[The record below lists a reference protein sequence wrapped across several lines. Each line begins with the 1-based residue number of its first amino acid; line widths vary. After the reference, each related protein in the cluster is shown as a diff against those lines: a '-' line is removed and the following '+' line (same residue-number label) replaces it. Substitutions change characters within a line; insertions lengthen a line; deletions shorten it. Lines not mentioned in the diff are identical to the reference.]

1 MNRSTSWGE
10 AALVAAVC
18 WLVSGLGYG
27 VIAALDEP
35 QLSVAP
41 FIGLGLVQWFRARHR
56 SWLTAVAAGLAGA
69 VVLFGLVDILR
80 PELGRYVADALSTG
94 AAATVFVTVLTLV
107 GRGRGRRNDAAI
119 VNGKGTSGMQ
129 T

>member
-1 MNRSTSWGE
+1 MNRSVSWSE

-18 WLVSGLGYG
+18 WTVSGLGYG

-41 FIGLGLVQWFRARHR
+41 LIGLGLVQWFWARHR
-56 SWLTAVAAGLAGA
+56 SWLAGATAGLAGA

-80 PELGRYVADALSTG
+80 PELGRYAADALSTG
-94 AAATVFVTVLTLV
+94 AAATAVVAMLALV
-107 GRGRGRRNDAAI
+107 GRGRGRCDDAT
-119 VNGKGTSGMQ
+119 G
-129 T
+129 

>member
-1 MNRSTSWGE
+1 MNRSVSWSE
-10 AALVAAVC
+10 AAFVATACWAV
-18 WLVSGLGYG
+18 SALGYG

-41 FIGLGLVQWFRARHR
+41 LIGLGLAQWFWARHR
-56 SWLTAVAAGLAGA
+56 SWFAAVAAGLAGA

-94 AAATVFVTVLTLV
+94 AAATVIVAVLTLV
-107 GRGRGRRNDAAI
+107 ERGRGHRDRAADR
-119 VNGKGTSGMQ
+119 
-129 T
+129 